1 MKSIK
6 TSLSYIAVGTALP
19 TASALAAPTRAGVDT
34 DLNLFEWIKRFFELA
49 DLGVAMLFTGA
60 FVGGIAFVI
69 YGVWSLRKTM
79 KLQENDPNKRPGLWI
94 GTIFLGF
101 LLLGA
106 GTLIG
111 VGTNTVNEDDPQA
124 EEYET
129 GF

>member
-6 TSLSYIAVGTALP
+6 SSLCYIAAGFALP
-19 TASALAAPTRAGVDT
+19 TTSVLATPTRAGVDT
-34 DLNLFEWIKRFFELA
+34 DLNIFEWFKRVFELA
-49 DLGVAMLFTGA
+49 DLGIALLFVAA

-69 YGVWSLRKTM
+69 WGFWNLRKTM

-101 LLLGA
+101 CLLGA
-106 GTLIG
+106 GTIIG